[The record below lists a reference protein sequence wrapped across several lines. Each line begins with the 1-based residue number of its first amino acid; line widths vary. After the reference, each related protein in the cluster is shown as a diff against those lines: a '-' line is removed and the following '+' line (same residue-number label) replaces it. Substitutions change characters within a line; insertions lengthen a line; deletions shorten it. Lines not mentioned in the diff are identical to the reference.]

1 MICYMILFSGLGSID
16 PAEGKHIDGGGGGGG
31 VQKGIYLDLL

>member
-16 PAEGKHIDGGGGGGG
+16 PAEGKHIDRGGI
-31 VQKGIYLDLL
+31 QKGIYLDLL